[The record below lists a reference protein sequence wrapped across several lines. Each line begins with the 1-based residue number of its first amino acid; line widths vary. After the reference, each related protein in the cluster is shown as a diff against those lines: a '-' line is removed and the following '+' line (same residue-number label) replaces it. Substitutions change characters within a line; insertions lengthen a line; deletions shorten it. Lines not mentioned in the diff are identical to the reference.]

1 MNLNKMVFKA
11 DKARQQEIINNISEA
26 VDKDAKAKKILAT
39 ILAVEESKVKE
50 QLKDMF
56 ISDNL
61 EIDFY
66 VKSFSSSMIKTDI
79 IFDNQDKVEIE
90 SYKGITNIKFKDD
103 ENKNIVIN
111 IKNENKKKIIKY
123 YYDNKEYATI
133 TVNDY
138 SKTKLDAEYVVKV
151 NDGVL
156 NGNIV
161 VNSTKQSDNKVSYDV
176 TSNAS
181 YELNNQKNTI
191 NVKGTFN
198 LSDELNIPNIDTTN
212 TIDINS
218 LSDSDMS
225 EMYEKLLTNQFVLD
239 LAQELQ

>member
-111 IKNENKKKIIKY
+111 IKNENNKNIIKFEME
-123 YYDNKEYATI
+123 NA
-133 TVNDY
+133 V
-138 SKTKLDAEYVVKV
+138 KLDVPLIAE
-151 NDGVL
+151 
-156 NGNIV
+156 
-161 VNSTKQSDNKVSYDV
+161 VSEAR
-176 TSNAS
+176 NW
-181 YELNNQKNTI
+181 YECK
-191 NVKGTFN
+191 
-198 LSDELNIPNIDTTN
+198 
-212 TIDINS
+212 
-218 LSDSDMS
+218 
-225 EMYEKLLTNQFVLD
+225 
-239 LAQELQ
+239 